1 VQAQVLNLLAELQ
14 ADLGL
19 SFLFISHDIAV
30 VERISHYVG
39 VMYLGRL
46 VEVGPR
52 PAVFEDARHPYTK
65 TLMAAVPVADPRRRR
80 IHEAP
85 SAKPLASPIFPLG
98 HKPEPSNYDEVT
110 KGHFVLHEN

>member
-1 VQAQVLNLLAELQ
+1 MLNLLAELQ

-46 VEVGPR
+46 VEYGPR
-52 PAVFEDARHPYTK
+52 SALFEDARHAYTK

-85 SAKPLASPIFPLG
+85 GVKPLASPIFPLG
-98 HKPEPSNYDEVT
+98 HQPEPSIYDEVT
-110 KGHFVLHEN
+110 KGHFVLHHL